1 MTETILCLASYF
13 KGGAFIEECKQQGCH
28 TILVTTEDLQAEPW
42 PRHAID
48 EFFAFPGANLAK
60 QPDITYAVSYLARSR
75 QIDRIIALDDYDVET
90 AAALRE
96 HMRTPGMGATTARY
110 FRDKLAMR
118 VQAQEHGVPVP
129 RFVHVL
135 NHDRVRAFM
144 EAVPAPYVLKP
155 RGEAGSMGI
164 KKINSADEL
173 WPNLDALGD
182 RQSFYV
188 LEQFVPGDVY
198 HVDSIIWDREILFAV
213 SHKYG
218 MPPMSVYQGGGVF
231 VTGTLPRGGDEDT
244 ALLEV
249 NRRII
254 AAFGMVRGVTHAEY
268 IRAHDSGEYNFLEIA
283 ARVGGAGT
291 DKLIEAESGINPWNE
306 WAKLELAHLRG
317 QTYHLPAVRSDYAGL
332 MVCLARQEWPD
343 TGAYDAPKSSGACPR
358 RIVGMVV
365 ASPDY
370 ARVQQLVA
378 EYPPRF
384 AQDFVATA
392 PPMDGPPGRDVA

>member
-1 MTETILCLASYF
+1 MTETVLCLASYF
-13 KGGAFIEECKQQGCH
+13 KGGAFIEECKQLGCH
-28 TILVTTEDLQAEPW
+28 TILITTEELQGDAW

-48 EFFAFPGANLAK
+48 EFFAFPGANLGK

-75 QIDRIIALDDYDVET
+75 KIDRIIALDDYDVET

-96 HMRTPGMGATTARY
+96 HMRIPGMGATTARY

-118 VQAQEHGVPVP
+118 VQAQEHDIPVP

-135 NHDRVRAFM
+135 NYDRVRDFM
-144 EAVPAPYVLKP
+144 AAVPAPYVLKP

-164 KKINSADEL
+164 KKINSPDEL

-231 VTGTLPRGGDEDT
+231 VTSTLPRGGEEDV
-244 ALLEV
+244 ALQAV
-249 NRRII
+249 NQRII
-254 AAFGMVRGVTHAEY
+254 EAFGMVRGVTHAEY
-268 IRAHDSGEYNFLEIA
+268 IRDHASGEYNFLEIA

-317 QTYHLPAVRSDYAGL
+317 ETYRLPAVRSDYAGL

-343 TGAYDAPKSSGACPR
+343 TSAYDAPEIVWRMPKEHH
-358 RIVGMVV
+358 VGMVV
-365 ASPDY
+365 AAPSY
-370 ARVQQLVA
+370 ERVQQLVA

-384 AQDFVATA
+384 AQDFVASA
-392 PPMDGPPGRDVA
+392 PPMDGPPGR